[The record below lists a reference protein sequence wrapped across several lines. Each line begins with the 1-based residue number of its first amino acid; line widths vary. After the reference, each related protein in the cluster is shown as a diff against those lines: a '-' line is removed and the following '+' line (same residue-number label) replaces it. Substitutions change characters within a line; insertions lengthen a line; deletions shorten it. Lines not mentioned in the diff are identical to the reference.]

1 MLQRQLQYWRGSRM
15 DFMITKF
22 ETCQS
27 RLFTLIYNRYEAL
40 GRALAGAV
48 PFRLGFLC
56 RQGGII

>member
-1 MLQRQLQYWRGSRM
+1 M